1 MEKFANFTNTKIGYG
16 NPKGAYWFIGPEE
29 GGDIMSNHDRMKV
42 WSELGENKHFHDM
55 KDFHLALCNLNM
67 NYKQDLERFFVGD
80 KIKLQSTW
88 NGIIEILFGI
98 IDNPNS
104 IEDKRKYQSNE
115 LGSKNGDT
123 IIGELFPFSSKNL
136 DDQMCEEYFGLSKKD
151 YWANYSIARE
161 ILLAKQ
167 IEKYAPKV
175 VVFYST
181 TFSSN
186 WKRIIERFDSNLN
199 NIQTHAELP
208 FSFLKTSK
216 TLFVITPHPR
226 ARQLN
231 KKKSEV
237 GKAIKELMQ

>member
-1 MEKFANFTNTKIGYG
+1 MDKTIKFVSTKIGYG

-29 GGDIMSNHDRMKV
+29 GGGIEGNEDRIETWAQMGAN
-42 WSELGENKHFHDM
+42 EHFHDL
-55 KDFHLALCNLNM
+55 KEFHLLLSRREGFNNLQN
-67 NYKQDLERFFVGD
+67 FFIGE

-98 IDNPNS
+98 IGNDNLR
-104 IEDKRKYQSNE
+104 DKKRIYQSIE
-115 LGSKNGDT
+115 LGSKNGET
-123 IIGELFPFSSKNL
+123 IIGELFPFSSKKL
-136 DDQMCEEYFGLSKKD
+136 DDETSKNYFGLSKKD
-151 YWANYSIARE
+151 YWEKFSIERE
-161 ILLAKQ
+161 MLLAKQ

-186 WKRIIERFDSNLN
+186 WKRIIERFDLNLN

-216 TLFVITPHPR
+216 TLFVIMPHPR

-237 GKAIKELMQ
+237 GKAIKELIQ